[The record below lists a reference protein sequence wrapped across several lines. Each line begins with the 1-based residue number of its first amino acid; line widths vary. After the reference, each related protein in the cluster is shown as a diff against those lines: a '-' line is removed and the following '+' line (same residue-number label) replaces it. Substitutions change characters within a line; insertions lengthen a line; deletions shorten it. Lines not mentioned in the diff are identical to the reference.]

1 MTEKEVTTKYYDI
14 ENKIPSVYDSWET
27 VGVNL
32 SRDIAN
38 CENIM
43 SSELIRVISILY
55 NRKIVDLTHKIKRE
69 FMFLGLYPNKQKA
82 LNIFPDRLSVV
93 MDERNLHEQGS
104 VLLSTCDFYQ
114 CPNCKETW
122 IMRRNKFCGDCGI
135 LINWK

>member
-14 ENKIPSVYDSWET
+14 EDKIPSVYDSWET

-38 CENIM
+38 LEDII
-43 SSELIRVISILY
+43 SAELIRIIAILK
-55 NRKIVDLTHKIKRE
+55 NKHICDLTHKIKRE
-69 FMFLGLYPNKQKA
+69 FLFIGLYPEKQKVH
-82 LNIFPDRLSVV
+82 NILPDRPIVE
-93 MDERNLHEQGS
+93 MDEHILHEEGS